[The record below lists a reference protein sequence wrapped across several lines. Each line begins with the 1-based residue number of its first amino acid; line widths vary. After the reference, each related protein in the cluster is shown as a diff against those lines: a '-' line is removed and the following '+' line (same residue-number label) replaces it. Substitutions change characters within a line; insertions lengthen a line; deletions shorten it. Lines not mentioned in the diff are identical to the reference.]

1 MKYIICLLF
10 YLITIKT
17 TSAQHHITQD
27 MRYKKNEGRY
37 GSNSGVC
44 LFEDGTFLLYG
55 FATGVFGT
63 YKFEKDYLL
72 FYPDKQ
78 ELFMVFGHHNPN
90 LNRETQI
97 NFVGFERGSKTFVQ
111 FDNDSLQKVFNDD
124 ANCFD
129 APFVFKKVG
138 KIKNF
143 TLADIPQEP
152 SQEDDNS
159 ATSWHYRNEA
169 EYNDF
174 ILIYNAPKREY
185 EDFSAMVSPTEN
197 GDVLKLSN
205 YGGDK
210 GYQKQKLDEDEISQ
224 WKEILDWK
232 KQYDES
238 KVTNQNIVY
247 ANKHYNTFP
256 EPDASKYKFN
266 AVSNQYSNTTDKDN
280 DAYYNQNQYIDSRFL
295 RKYIK
300 LQAETKDRFKNTNT
314 NIASKS
320 IFFTVC
326 GEGSEKSYHYDGFIK
341 EKNNNPPMLETT
353 APVKLSN

>member
-1 MKYIICLLF
+1 MKYIICLLI

-17 TSAQHHITQD
+17 TSAQHHTTPD
-27 MRYKKNEGRY
+27 MRYKKYAGHY

-78 ELFMVFGHHNPN
+78 ELFQVFAHRNPN
-90 LNRETQI
+90 LNSETRI
-97 NFVGFERGSKTFVQ
+97 NFVGFERSNKTFVQ
-111 FDNDSLQKVFNDD
+111 FDNDSLHKVFNDD

-129 APFVFKKVG
+129 APFVFNKLG
-138 KIKNF
+138 KIETI
-143 TLADIPQEP
+143 TLSVIPQES
-152 SQEDDNS
+152 SQEDDEP
-159 ATSWHYRNEA
+159 ATSWHYLNEA
-169 EYNDF
+169 QYNDF
-174 ILIYNAPKREY
+174 ILLYNKPKREY
-185 EDFSAMVSPTEN
+185 QDFSATISPAEN

-205 YGGDK
+205 FGGDK
-210 GYQKQKLDEDEISQ
+210 GYQKQKPDEDENSQ

-232 KQYDES
+232 KQYDDS
-238 KVTNQNIVY
+238 KVANQNMVY

-266 AVSNQYSNTTDKDN
+266 AASNEYSDTTDKDN
-280 DAYYNQNQYIDSRFL
+280 DAYYKQNEYIDSRFL

-300 LQAETKDRFKNTNT
+300 LQAETKDKFKYTNS
-314 NIASKS
+314 NIANKS

-326 GEGSEKSYHYDGFIK
+326 GEGSEKSYHYNGFEK
-341 EKNNNPPMLETT
+341 EEKNKPSLLETT
-353 APVKLSN
+353 APVKVSN